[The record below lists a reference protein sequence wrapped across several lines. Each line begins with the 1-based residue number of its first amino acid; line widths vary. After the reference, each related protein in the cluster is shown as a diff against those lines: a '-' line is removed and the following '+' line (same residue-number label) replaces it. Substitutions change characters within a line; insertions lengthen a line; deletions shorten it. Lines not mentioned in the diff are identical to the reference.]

1 MQQQRSKWKLESA
14 FSKTAE
20 GSSSMH
26 SASSASYRLLVH
38 LNIVEEAN
46 ELPIGWAA
54 YGCGHRFN

>member
-1 MQQQRSKWKLESA
+1 
-14 FSKTAE
+14 
-20 GSSSMH
+20 
-26 SASSASYRLLVH
+26 VH